1 MLTILGQYD
10 QFMISGLNRVDWL
23 KRNSITL
30 ELATIAVFL
39 LILLSNFMIIQ
50 YAEGYFGYYHIPLAE
65 MNFAPQMY
73 DYIRI
78 ATPVLLATV
87 IVIATGYGLSA
98 ASDRLA
104 KKLADKLV
112 TEKLVKTFFTVA
124 KKRERLLRRT
134 EYILG
139 FFLKILNIGLLIYIV
154 LTMGSIV
161 APKIGSGAAE
171 AQSKYSSISNDGELS
186 QDVIIYKNGDEIV
199 LKSYNT
205 RSRKFEVGYRVLV
218 GDSYTVRPI
227 YK

>member
-1 MLTILGQYD
+1 M
-10 QFMISGLNRVDWL
+10 DWL
-23 KRNSITL
+23 KKNSITL

-39 LILLSNFMIIQ
+39 LILLSNFMTIQ
-50 YAEGYFGYYHIPLAE
+50 YAEGYFGYYRVPLAE
-65 MNFAPQMY
+65 MDFTPQMY

-78 ATPVLLATV
+78 AMPALLATA
-87 IVIATGYGLSA
+87 IVIAAGYGLSVA
-98 ASDRLA
+98 GDRLA

-112 TEKLVKTFFTVA
+112 TKKLVKTFFAVA

-134 EYILG
+134 ESVLG

-154 LTMGSIV
+154 WTMGGIV
-161 APKIGSGAAE
+161 APKMGSGAAE
-171 AQSKYSSISNDGELS
+171 AQSKYSSISNDEELL

-205 RSRKFEVGYRVLV
+205 KSRKFEDGYRVLV

-227 YK
+227 YR